1 MQTAVT
7 SRTGARSGSLRAD
20 RFRVLDVLVL
30 IGLLAATAL
39 GWSWPWGVL
48 FICWSVPALRHGETL
63 LLRPLHRAERPVMF
77 WIVTLLW
84 VAFGVLTILADAA
97 PSALDSLYLGPGE
110 S

>member
-1 MQTAVT
+1 MKTAVA
-7 SRTGARSGSLRAD
+7 SRTGGRSGSRPTD
-20 RFRVLDVLVL
+20 RFRTFDVLAL
-30 IGLLAATAL
+30 IALLAATAL

-48 FICWSVPALRHGETL
+48 FIWWSVPALRHGETL
-63 LLRPLHRAERPVMF
+63 LVRPLSRAERPVMF